1 MGRGS
6 DPDGIA
12 VARLQGAVS
21 YTYDRKMDHADAV
34 AHLRAISERPDLLAE
49 AAGIIAGASTQS
61 ICHRPTEM
69 RNARRLVE
77 AGADRVL
84 LPRWIRQGIEN
95 AGRGKLWGRAGAVF
109 VAPQELVD
117 ETVTELL
124 EGLPEG

>member
-1 MGRGS
+1 MGRDS

-49 AAGIIAGASTQS
+49 AAGIIAGASTQGM
-61 ICHRPTEM
+61 CHRPTEM
-69 RNARRLVE
+69 ARARLLVE
-77 AGADRVL
+77 AGADRAL
-84 LPRWIRQGIEN
+84 LPKWIKIGIEN
-95 AGRGKLWGRAGAVF
+95 AGRTRGRWGEQRPAF

-117 ETVTELL
+117 ATVTELL
-124 EGLPEG
+124 EGL